1 MPWKQDA
8 YPASIHM
15 ERGAESSICGLVI
28 RLTEADAGKNEGNMH
43 TGLISVLSSE
53 PRNKTDGFDDPT
65 VQNK

>member
-28 RLTEADAGKNEGNMH
+28 RLTESDAGKNARAIC
-43 TGLISVLSSE
+43 TL
-53 PRNKTDGFDDPT
+53 D
-65 VQNK
+65 